1 MQRKS
6 SRSWQAVRF
15 CLGGAVGVIA
25 YYTTLYCLTEY
36 LKIWYI
42 VSAVIAFVINY
53 GLNFVIQKFWTFND
67 KDTTTVRKQMAL
79 YFTMAICLLIG
90 NTIFLY
96 LMVEFLHLWYMLA
109 QVILTVAFTILSF
122 VISRKIFKTK
132 E

>member
-1 MQRKS
+1 
-6 SRSWQAVRF
+6 
-15 CLGGAVGVIA
+15 
-25 YYTTLYCLTEY
+25 LTEY